1 MIELQEKPV
10 SENQNGGSNNNPEYS
25 SKKKWGRVAFVAT
38 MEMVI
43 ILGVWYN
50 VNLGN
55 SEPETKENENNKA
68 IPTVYVKPPCD
79 TNPSND
85 SVGSNGDKLPSCEV
99 VKKNFDLKAW
109 FKRISTNLSPTTSRH
124 FMDAISRSPEPVK
137 NDAADKFVPDF
148 GIADAPKLVPYN
160 DSGLLSK
167 KRDKYINGT
176 KATIYVHAF
185 TREDKSTKQKTIFYT
200 KGVQK
205 AENINVSYEVKFALI
220 RESEALKESIKA
232 GYELAG
238 IKVTP
243 DDLNELVKIID
254 TPNFYGFEMPFL
266 GETLFELFDSKK
278 ITADQLGEYFARGMQ
293 IHDSVNLAMGITSD
307 DFQIDN
313 FVFKKGPNGENF
325 LTPIDFGDF
334 VRDGNAKNFEQSVDA
349 SYRLIEYLTNKHS
362 QQNSKKETL
371 EFVQSLIRNLSLIP
385 NRGIIAQNAL
395 VSAQKK
401 EAFLLRR

>member
-1 MIELQEKPV
+1 
-10 SENQNGGSNNNPEYS
+10 
-25 SKKKWGRVAFVAT
+25 
-38 MEMVI
+38 METKDCI
-43 ILGVWYN
+43 CFIRSRCDVWY
-50 VNLGN
+50 LCA
-55 SEPETKENENNKA
+55 SEFFYIGSDQVQNENNKA
-68 IPTVYVKPPCD
+68 IPTVSVLPPCD
-79 TNPSND
+79 T
-85 SVGSNGDKLPSCEV
+85 SVDKVGAGLPNCEV
-99 VKKNFDLKAW
+99 AKNNFDLKAW
-109 FKRISTNLSPTTSRH
+109 LKRISTNLSPTTSRH
-124 FMDAISRSPEPVK
+124 FMDAISGSSESVK

-167 KRDKYINGT
+167 KRDNYINGT

-205 AENINVSYEVKFALI
+205 AENINVSYEVKYALI

-243 DDLNELVKIID
+243 DDLNELVKIIAS
-254 TPNFYGFEMPFL
+254 PNFYGFEMPFL

-293 IHDSVNLAMGITSD
+293 IHDSVNLAMGTTSD
-307 DFQIDN
+307 DFHIDN

-334 VRDGNAKNFEQSVDA
+334 VRDGNAKNFEQSVDD

-371 EFVQSLIRNLSLIP
+371 EFVRSLIRNLSLIP

-395 VSAQKK
+395 VSALKK
-401 EAFLLRR
+401 EASLLGS